1 MAVKKKIK
9 ECGCRC
15 TCDDREVT
23 YLVEFTD
30 GSRKKITV
38 PDTWKV
44 TFGPVV
50 KSLRSTTSAT
60 NIEYRDK
67 IPVALRFYE
76 SETKQRAI
84 FTNVKSFRDMSI
96 LIEEEVITTKDKI
109 GRMEVD
115 GISKN
120 VSVKAEMR
128 DWVNPDS
135 EEDKPDR
142 VALMDLSN
150 KDFDFVDVEE
160 A

>member
-50 KSLRSTTSAT
+50 KSLRNTAASVDYS
-60 NIEYRDK
+60 DK
-67 IPVALRFYE
+67 MPVALRFYE

-142 VALMDLSN
+142 VALLDLNN
-150 KDFDFVDVEE
+150 KDFDFVDIEE